1 MMPFVE
7 FRRKKERFFH
17 FESFV
22 LYILAKMHRIN
33 MKQTQIYLLVDIF
46 TGDFLMDGWLLAMD
60 VAVIVFSK
68 NTKQKKFFATH

>member
-1 MMPFVE
+1 
-7 FRRKKERFFH
+7 
-17 FESFV
+17 
-22 LYILAKMHRIN
+22 MHCIN
-33 MKQTQIYLLVDIF
+33 IKQTQIYLLVDIF